1 MCFSSRYCFAPA
13 FAFQKGG
20 GEEGCRGGEEGRGGE
35 ILQFDYKTTKKVDL
49 PKKKCYNIFIYNS
62 IRNEKGIGKMVHN
75 RKIQQIADEVEK
87 VIVGKRDV
95 VTMLLIAL
103 LSGGHV
109 LVEDVPGTGKTTLA
123 AAIGKAAG
131 LVNRRAQFTPDVTAS
146 DITGFTMFNKE
157 TNSFEYR
164 SGLVMTNIL
173 LADEI
178 NRATPKTQSA
188 LLEAMEEHN
197 VTVDGVTHRLP
208 EPFMVIATQNELGY
222 VGTFPLPEAQLDR
235 FMMKVSMGYPSL
247 EQEVGIIAARQK
259 TDPFDMMIPTCTRE
273 DILSARDEVKDTNI
287 EPSVY
292 RYIVEITAG
301 TRNHPAVELGAS
313 PRASLAL
320 MRASQSYAFLNS
332 RGYVVPEDVLRMTPF
347 VLPHRI
353 RLTQEAKVKHIDT
366 MDILRDVIKTVK
378 PPFTRGS

>member
-1 MCFSSRYCFAPA
+1 M
-13 FAFQKGG
+13 
-20 GEEGCRGGEEGRGGE
+20 
-35 ILQFDYKTTKKVDL
+35 I
-49 PKKKCYNIFIYNS
+49 
-62 IRNEKGIGKMVHN
+62 HN

-95 VTMLLIAL
+95 VTMLLIVL

-123 AAIGKAAG
+123 NAMGKSAG
-131 LVNRRAQFTPDVTAS
+131 LVTRRAQFTPDVTAS
-146 DITGFTMFNKE
+146 DITGFTMFNRE
-157 TNSFEYR
+157 TNNFEYR

-188 LLEAMEEHN
+188 LLEAMEEQT
-197 VTVDGVTHRLP
+197 VTVDGVTHKLP
-208 EPFMVIATQNELGY
+208 TPFMVIATQNELGY

-235 FMMKVSMGYPSL
+235 FMMKISMGYPTI
-247 EQEVGIIAARQK
+247 EQEIGIIASRQK
-259 TDPFDMMIPTCTRE
+259 TDPLDLIIPICTRE
-273 DILSARDEVKDTNI
+273 DITDAREEVKNTNI
-287 EPSVY
+287 ESSVY
-292 RYIVEITAG
+292 RYIVEIVTG

-320 MRASQSYAFLNS
+320 MRAAQSYAFLNN
-332 RGYVVPEDVLRMTPF
+332 RAYVVPEDVLRMTPY

-353 RLTQEAKVKHIDT
+353 RLTQEAKIKRTEV
-366 MDILRDVIKTVK
+366 MDILRDVIRSVK
-378 PPFTRGS
+378 PPFTRGK

>member
-1 MCFSSRYCFAPA
+1 
-13 FAFQKGG
+13 
-20 GEEGCRGGEEGRGGE
+20 
-35 ILQFDYKTTKKVDL
+35 
-49 PKKKCYNIFIYNS
+49 
-62 IRNEKGIGKMVHN
+62 MVHN

-87 VIVGKRDV
+87 VIVGKREV
-95 VTMLLIAL
+95 VTMLLIVL

-123 AAIGKAAG
+123 NAMGKAAG
-131 LVNRRAQFTPDVTAS
+131 LVSRRAQFTPDVTAS
-146 DITGFTMFNKE
+146 DITGFTMFNRE

-164 SGLVMTNIL
+164 QGLVMTNIL

-188 LLEAMEEHN
+188 LLEAMEEHT
-197 VTVDGVTHRLP
+197 VTVDGISHRLP

-235 FMMKVSMGYPSL
+235 FMMKISMGYPTI
-247 EQEVGIIAARQK
+247 EQEVAIIASRQR
-259 TDPFDMMIPTCTRE
+259 TDPLELVIPTCTKE
-273 DILSARDEVKDTNI
+273 DIAEAREAVRNTNI

-301 TRNHPAVELGAS
+301 TRMHPSVELGAS

-320 MRASQSYAFLNS
+320 MRAAQSYAFLNS
-332 RGYVVPEDVLRMTPF
+332 RAYVVPEDVLRMTPY
-347 VLPHRI
+347 VLPHRL
-353 RLTQEAKVKHIDT
+353 RLTQEAKVKRVET
-366 MDILRDVIKTVK
+366 MDILKDVIKSVR
-378 PPFTRGS
+378 PPFTRG

>member
-1 MCFSSRYCFAPA
+1 M
-13 FAFQKGG
+13 
-20 GEEGCRGGEEGRGGE
+20 
-35 ILQFDYKTTKKVDL
+35 I
-49 PKKKCYNIFIYNS
+49 
-62 IRNEKGIGKMVHN
+62 HN

-95 VTMLLIAL
+95 VTMLLIVL

-123 AAIGKAAG
+123 NAMGKSAG
-131 LVNRRAQFTPDVTAS
+131 LVTRRAQFTPDVTAS
-146 DITGFTMFNKE
+146 DITGFTMFNRE
-157 TNSFEYR
+157 TNNFEYR

-188 LLEAMEEHN
+188 LLEAMEEQT
-197 VTVDGVTHRLP
+197 VTVDGVTHKLP
-208 EPFMVIATQNELGY
+208 SPFMVIATQNELGY

-235 FMMKVSMGYPSL
+235 FMMKISMGYPTI
-247 EQEVGIIAARQK
+247 EQEIGIIASRQK
-259 TDPFDMMIPTCTRE
+259 TDPLDLIIPICTRE
-273 DILSARDEVKDTNI
+273 DITDAREEVKNTNI

-292 RYIVEITAG
+292 RYIVEIVTG

-320 MRASQSYAFLNS
+320 MRAAQSYAFLNN
-332 RGYVVPEDVLRMTPF
+332 RAYVVPEDVLRMTPY

-353 RLTQEAKVKHIDT
+353 RLTQEAKIKRTEV
-366 MDILRDVIKTVK
+366 MDILRDVIRSVK
-378 PPFTRGS
+378 PPFTRGK